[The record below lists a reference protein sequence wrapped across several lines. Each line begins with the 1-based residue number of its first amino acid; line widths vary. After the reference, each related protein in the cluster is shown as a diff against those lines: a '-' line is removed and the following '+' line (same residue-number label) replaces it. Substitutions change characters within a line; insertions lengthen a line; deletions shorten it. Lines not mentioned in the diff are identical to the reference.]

1 MSSERNPQQGK
12 DVILMTQ
19 GRSFF
24 FKTKSKTINLARNQF

>member
-24 FKTKSKTINLARNQF
+24 LKQKVKP